1 MFDIAFP
8 LLENEH
14 KVLTICDHFSFLL
27 EKRQDPERIIISGDN
42 ENNPTS
48 IIVRFTPIDWYPK
61 KTIIPGTNYV
71 IDNSWGAL
79 AWKHLCQL
87 IILEEI

>member
-8 LLENEH
+8 LLEKEH
-14 KVLTICDHFSFLL
+14 KVVTICDHFSFLI
-27 EKRQDPERIIISGDN
+27 EKRPNPDRIVISCDN
-42 ENNPTS
+42 NNSTS

-61 KTIIPGTNYV
+61 KTIIPETGYV
-71 IDNSWGAL
+71 IDDSWSPL